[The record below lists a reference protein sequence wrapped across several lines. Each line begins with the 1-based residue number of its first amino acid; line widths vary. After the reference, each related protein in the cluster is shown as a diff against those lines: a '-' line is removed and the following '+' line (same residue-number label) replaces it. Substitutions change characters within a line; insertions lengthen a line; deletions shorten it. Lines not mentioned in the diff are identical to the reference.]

1 MRKLFLIIALLF
13 TGLSYAQVDS
23 TKKSTGENS
32 YYGRRYPV
40 FPENETFPEKSSAV
54 PIFIL
59 SLFGIGISALIVF
72 IIRKAKGSRSR
83 IIIDGFERISDKRLG
98 SHKISGPIYVG
109 TSSIYSKRKGGRGG
123 YNSRKSSDM
132 PGGFGS
138 GW

>member
-40 FPENETFPEKSSAV
+40 FPEDQQFPEKGSAV

-59 SLFGIGISALIVF
+59 LLFGIGISVLIVF

-98 SHKISGPIYVG
+98 AHKISGPIYVG
-109 TSSIYSKRKGGRGG
+109 TSSIYSKRKGSRDGR
-123 YNSRKSSDM
+123 NKNKSS
-132 PGGFGS
+132 GGIGG

>member
-1 MRKLFLIIALLF
+1 MRKIFLIITLIF
-13 TGLSYAQVDS
+13 TSLSYAQVDS
-23 TKKSTGENS
+23 TSKSTKENS

-40 FPENETFPEKSSAV
+40 FPDDQTFPEKGSAV

-59 SLFGIGISALIVF
+59 SLFGIGILALTVF

-83 IIIDGFERISDKRLG
+83 IIIDGYERMSDKRLG

-109 TSSIYSKRKGGRGG
+109 TSSIYSKRKGSRDGRDK
-123 YNSRKSSDM
+123 NKSS
-132 PGGFGS
+132 GGIGG